1 MARLDLFEDAYP
13 FPVAPPDPGNQDIDE
28 SALRAHIDD
37 VIVDGGVPRPPLQ
50 PLDEADHASLR
61 ALLANL
67 GVSESP
73 VKKVGLAV

>member
-37 VIVDGGVPRPPLQ
+37 VIVDGGIPRP
-50 PLDEADHASLR
+50 SL
-61 ALLANL
+61 
-67 GVSESP
+67 
-73 VKKVGLAV
+73 